1 MLSGPENSNSIRKDV
16 DSLRSRGI
24 LFFPSQEAWGRGW
37 GWGVGEAIGR
47 WEGVGGGVYGW
58 SIYPNRENHFTGEA
72 HIIPHYSTIAKTR

>member
-37 GWGVGEAIGR
+37 GWGGWGR
-47 WEGVGGGVYGW
+47 NREMGGGGGCMDGRYTQ
-58 SIYPNRENHFTGEA
+58 TGRTTLQEKL
-72 HIIPHYSTIAKTR
+72 T